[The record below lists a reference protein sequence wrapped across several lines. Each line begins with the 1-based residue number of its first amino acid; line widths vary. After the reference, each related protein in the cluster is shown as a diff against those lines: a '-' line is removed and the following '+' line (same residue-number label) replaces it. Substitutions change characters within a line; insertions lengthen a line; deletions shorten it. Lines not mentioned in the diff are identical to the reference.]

1 MRNHHTEENYFVSMT
16 DMMVG
21 VLFIFII
28 MVAFFAF
35 QIQTEDSIPK
45 PVHEKKVQELN
56 TEITDLERLVEQL
69 RQEITKLEAEIQRLL
84 NLLSVANEYEKYA
97 IESTKTR
104 ETVILNIQSRLKEQG
119 IEATANVAQGVIT
132 IPGHTLFAS
141 GSSDL
146 GELPTA
152 YDRIN
157 KLSKV
162 IDEEVKCFVL
172 VSQSKQIDKRCNPS
186 GTLVET
192 IFIEGHTDSIPVSR
206 VLDDGSTNNLE
217 LSAKRATNSYE
228 AMINFQPPLVSY
240 KNPFE
245 QQVLSVSAFGGQRPL
260 ANNET
265 AEGRKKNRR
274 IDIRFLMFMPS
285 NQAELETFKKTFGI
299 E

>member
-21 VLFIFII
+21 ILFIFII

-35 QIQTEDSIPK
+35 QIQTDESIPK
-45 PVHEKKVQELN
+45 PVHEKKVQELK
-56 TEITDLERLVEQL
+56 TEITDLEALVKQL
-69 RQEITKLEAEIQRLL
+69 RQKVAELETEVQRLL
-84 NLLSVANEYEKYA
+84 KLLSVANEYEKYA
-97 IESTKTR
+97 IKSTQTR
-104 ETVILNIQSRLKEQG
+104 ETVILNIQSRLREQG

-146 GELPTA
+146 ERLPTA
-152 YDRIN
+152 FDRIN
-157 KLSKV
+157 KLSGV
-162 IDEEVKCFVL
+162 INEEIKCFVL
-172 VSQSKQIDKRCNPS
+172 VDQSKKIDQKCNSS
-186 GTLVET
+186 GTLIET

-206 VLDDGSTNNLE
+206 VLEDGSKNNLE

-228 AMINFQPPLVSY
+228 AMISYLPSLISY
-240 KNPFE
+240 KNPFD

-260 ANNET
+260 ASNTT
-265 AEGRKKNRR
+265 AEGRKQNRR

-285 NQAELETFKKTFGI
+285 NQTELESFKKKFGI
-299 E
+299 K

>member
-35 QIQTEDSIPK
+35 QIQTDESIPK
-45 PVHEKKVQELN
+45 PVHEQKVQELN
-56 TEITDLERLVEQL
+56 TEINDLEKLVAKLKQKIVEL
-69 RQEITKLEAEIQRLL
+69 ESEIRRLL

-119 IEATANVAQGVIT
+119 IEASANVAQGVIT

-146 GELPTA
+146 GQLTTSI
-152 YDRIN
+152 DRIN
-157 KLSKV
+157 RLSTV
-162 IDEEVKCFVL
+162 IDEEIKCYVL
-172 VSQSKQIDKRCNPS
+172 IGQSNKVDKSCNPS
-186 GTLVET
+186 ATLIET

-206 VLDDGSTNNLE
+206 VLEDGSKNNLE

-228 AMINFQPPLVSY
+228 AMVNYRPSLISY
-240 KNPFE
+240 KNPFA

-260 ANNET
+260 ATNQT
-265 AEGRKKNRR
+265 AEGRKQNRR

-285 NQAELETFKKTFGI
+285 NQSELESFKKKFGI
-299 E
+299 K